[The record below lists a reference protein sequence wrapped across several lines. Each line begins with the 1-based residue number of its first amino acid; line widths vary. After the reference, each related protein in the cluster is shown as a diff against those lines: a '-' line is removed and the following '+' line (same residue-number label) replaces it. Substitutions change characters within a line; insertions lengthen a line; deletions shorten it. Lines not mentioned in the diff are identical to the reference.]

1 MTTEITHLFHHAQH
15 TRAVAQ
21 MIYNEFWTDVVDGMS
36 VDDLDEHLQNTHDLS
51 RIPLSLIALADGQ
64 LVGTVNLIEN
74 DDSKRTHL
82 RPWLAAMVVAKAFRG
97 QGIGTQLVHAL
108 LAEAQRLG
116 FATVYFG
123 TDGPGF
129 YERIGAVKHEH
140 VRGEFFIM
148 KFELADAGRNAA

>member
-1 MTTEITHLFHHAQH
+1 MSTEITHLFHHAQH

-36 VDDLDEHLQNTHDLS
+36 VDDLDAHLQNTHDLS
-51 RIPLSLIALADGQ
+51 RIPLSLIALVDGQ

-74 DDSKRTHL
+74 DDSKRTYL

-97 QGIGTQLVHAL
+97 QGIGTQLVRSL
-108 LAEAQRLG
+108 LVEAQRLG

-129 YERIGAVKHEH
+129 YVRIGAVTHEQ
-140 VRGEFFIM
+140 VRDDFWIM
-148 KFELADAGRNAA
+148 RFELTGETL